1 MPKEVSKKILDAT
14 LEVIAREKI
23 SGTRMHLIAEEA
35 HMTQSNLHY
44 YFPTKKDLLIG
55 LLNDIQ
61 QWFSENRQKVVDFHN
76 GSFKENL
83 HAIFTEK
90 KDVIQRNKKLDY
102 VQFDYWVQGTVDPEV
117 RATFQR
123 TFDTW
128 RQDIQRILSQRTN
141 HESASNEEPQ
151 YQRMIPYLMV
161 SLMMGASMQYLID
174 EGNFNLD
181 EYFAVAETLIIN
193 VLNETKNNMEAVE

>member
-1 MPKEVSKKILDAT
+1 MPKDVSKKILDAT

-35 HMTQSNLHY
+35 NMTQSNLHY
-44 YFPTKKDLLIG
+44 YFPTKKDLLIA

-61 QWFSENRQKVVDFHN
+61 HWFSENRQKVVDFRN
-76 GSFKENL
+76 RSFRENL
-83 HAIFTEK
+83 HAIFSEK
-90 KDVIQRNKKLDY
+90 KDVIKHNKKLDY

-117 RATFQR
+117 RATFQQ

-128 RQDIQRILSQRTN
+128 RKDIQKILCQN
-141 HESASNEEPQ
+141 GGGVKGGAE

-174 EGNFNLD
+174 EGKFDLD
-181 EYFAVAETLIIN
+181 EYFKVAEKVIIN
-193 VLNETKNNMEAVE
+193 FLNETKAEMEAEK

>member
-1 MPKEVSKKILDAT
+1 MPKDVSKKILDAT

-44 YFPTKKDLLIG
+44 YFPTKNDLLIA

-61 QWFSENRQKVVDFHN
+61 DWFSKNRQKVVDFHSH
-76 GSFKENL
+76 SFKENL
-83 HAIFTEK
+83 HAILSEK
-90 KDVIQRNKKLDY
+90 KDVIRHNKKLDY

-117 RATFQR
+117 RATFQQ

-128 RQDIQRILSQRTN
+128 RKDIQKILCQYQGDSN
-141 HESASNEEPQ
+141 AASE

-174 EGNFNLD
+174 EGKFDLD
-181 EYFAVAETLIIN
+181 EYFKVAETLIIN
-193 VLNETKNNMEAVE
+193 LLGETKNEMEAIK